1 MRLNN
6 VFSKLKNI
14 LNLLLISLI
23 YVLQI
28 YLTVDVTNIFFIA
41 IRNLNLLV
49 FKLRLIDLKWMYTV
63 LILYHKFI

>member
-14 LNLLLISLI
+14 LNLLLMSLI

-28 YLTVDVTNIFFIA
+28 YLTVDVTNIFFIG

-49 FKLRLIDLKWMYTV
+49 FKLRLIDLKWM
-63 LILYHKFI
+63 

>member
-28 YLTVDVTNIFFIA
+28 YLFKFIYLYTYYIFIYVDVTNIFFIA
-41 IRNLNLLV
+41 IRNLLL
-49 FKLRLIDLKWMYTV
+49 FK
-63 LILYHKFI
+63 

>member
-6 VFSKLKNI
+6 MFSKLKNI
-14 LNLLLISLI
+14 LNLLLMSLI

-49 FKLRLIDLKWMYTV
+49 FKLRLIDLKWM
-63 LILYHKFI
+63 

>member
-28 YLTVDVTNIFFIA
+28 YLTVDVTNIFFIG

-49 FKLRLIDLKWMYTV
+49 FKLRLIDLKWM
-63 LILYHKFI
+63 

>member
-6 VFSKLKNI
+6 IFSKLKNI

-49 FKLRLIDLKWMYTV
+49 FKLRLIDLKWM
-63 LILYHKFI
+63 

>member
-14 LNLLLISLI
+14 LNLLLMSLI

-28 YLTVDVTNIFFIA
+28 YLTVDVTNIFFIG

>member
-49 FKLRLIDLKWMYTV
+49 FKLRLIDLKWM
-63 LILYHKFI
+63 

>member
-41 IRNLNLLV
+41 IRNLLV
-49 FKLRLIDLKWMYTV
+49 FK
-63 LILYHKFI
+63 

>member
-41 IRNLNLLV
+41 I
-49 FKLRLIDLKWMYTV
+49 
-63 LILYHKFI
+63 

>member
-14 LNLLLISLI
+14 LNLLLMSLI

-49 FKLRLIDLKWMYTV
+49 FKLRLIDLKWM
-63 LILYHKFI
+63 